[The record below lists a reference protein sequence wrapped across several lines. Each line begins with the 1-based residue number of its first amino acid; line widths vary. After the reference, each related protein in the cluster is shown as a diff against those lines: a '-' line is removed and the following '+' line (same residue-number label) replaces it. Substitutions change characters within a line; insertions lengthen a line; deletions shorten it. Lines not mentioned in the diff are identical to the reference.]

1 MSQEGSK
8 QIFWV
13 GRKVRYVKFVV
24 LDRAPGAVNGNGNV
38 LQMSRLELLRRDG
51 SLFNWPASTI
61 STCEGVGS
69 WPSGEWQNMV
79 LDHSV
84 YTKMCPNQ
92 CTFPTSFIFDVGAS
106 FAFNANEFVKWQW
119 WTANDTASCPG
130 RNPGSFRLQ
139 FSEIGIDYITVDE
152 ALSWNPPAEN
162 YALGYEG
169 DIKL

>member
-1 MSQEGSK
+1 
-8 QIFWV
+8 
-13 GRKVRYVKFVV
+13 
-24 LDRAPGAVNGNGNV
+24 
-38 LQMSRLELLRRDG
+38 
-51 SLFNWPASTI
+51 
-61 STCEGVGS
+61 
-69 WPSGEWQNMV
+69 
-79 LDHSV
+79 
-84 YTKMCPNQ
+84 
-92 CTFPTSFIFDVGAS
+92 
-106 FAFNANEFVKWQW
+106 VKWQW